1 MRHSLLAS
9 LPSKSKF
16 GVMKDSLSGLLLLEA
31 LICGIPATFLA
42 VMYLPWAAIV
52 ALGEFRSAPGF
63 AGANGAL
70 LVAGLFALS
79 HYWWLAI
86 ATCTG
91 RRYQFG
97 VGYYAAA
104 CCALAVAAVLVVM
117 LPPMSVVAFLAAAA
131 VIHFTKLQRKQALRS
146 SVHAVVRE
154 PQ

>member
-1 MRHSLLAS
+1 
-9 LPSKSKF
+9 
-16 GVMKDSLSGLLLLEA
+16 MKESLSGLLLLEA

-42 VMYLPWAAIV
+42 VVYLPWAAIV
-52 ALGEFRSAPGF
+52 AFGEFRTAPGF

-97 VGYYAAA
+97 AGYYAAA
-104 CCALAVAAVLVVM
+104 CCALAVTALLVFL
-117 LPPMSVVAFLAAAA
+117 LPPMSFVAFLAAVA
-131 VIHFTKLQRKQALRS
+131 VIHFTKLQRKHALLS
-146 SVHAVVRE
+146 SLYSVVGK